1 MLVMVPLASST
12 NGSVY
17 ASSTEIPGLVIGGS
31 RGEHQL
37 RKDDRVNDMCTC
49 IGGVVW
55 WHP

>member
-1 MLVMVPLASST
+1 MIVTVPLSSSA
-12 NGSVY
+12 NELVY

-37 RKDDRVNDMCTC
+37 RKDNYMNAIYSC
-49 IGGVVW
+49 IEGVVW